1 MNLLKHSGNS
11 SLQDVLAETL
21 KKSYVLKGGASAFIV
36 DQTNLF
42 YDHEGTQF
50 FPYKKQVHFM
60 NLLRPQDR
68 LVVVLKPRQCCS
80 EDTLI
85 KIDDNKQVTI
95 KELYEQNYRG
105 KCKTFDFDD
114 WKDKEVEDEIIDI
127 WESGCKKIYKLLLED
142 GKEIKC
148 SKKHRFNTQYG
159 WLELKDIELE
169 TRILTEG
176 GNWKKVIEITDL
188 NYEEMT
194 YDLTTKKYHSYIAN
208 GIHCHN
214 SGFSTSIVGR
224 AVWEAY
230 FGKVNEIV
238 IVSASRT
245 QAEKV
250 IDRIKEA
257 FYSMDE
263 TIRPSFKADNKQQLF
278 LNNGVKIYSL
288 ASNPDTMR
296 GFTGIAYIDE
306 FAMISVKDSY
316 EIYKALYPSTTKGG
330 RLVFISTPKGKD
342 GKFYDLATKSL
353 ATMSGRAVQNESVI
367 YRIEWKDVP
376 HIVDAVENHDLF
388 AGMTPEEIDQE
399 YGLLFTNDDE
409 ESLFTIDFLMSNFV
423 ERDDII
429 DLFTTYEELGIPN
442 ELMND
447 WNEPL
452 DPAYYLK
459 NNRNY
464 EALLDRY
471 ERFVGGWDTA
481 FANDDSFFVVMGIN
495 RKTKQKEII
504 FEKDLKI
511 ISSNLITQAKYA
523 RRIIDFFS
531 LEQLSIDIKG
541 VGNSVK
547 DYYSADDSIVD
558 ICNFFTYTNQNK
570 VDNFLRLKDDI
581 NMGLVKRRYDG
592 TKYDNNVLKQAT
604 NLFYKG
610 GKIIGRGG
618 KDDYFNAVM
627 LANESSKNTVGG
639 GFWLG

>member
-1 MNLLKHSGNS
+1 MNFLKHSGNS

-21 KKSYVLKGGASAFIV
+21 KKSYVLKGGASAFVV

-50 FPYKKQVHFM
+50 FPYKKQIQFM

-68 LVVVLKPRQCCS
+68 LVVVLKPRQ
-80 EDTLI
+80 
-85 KIDDNKQVTI
+85 
-95 KELYEQNYRG
+95 
-105 KCKTFDFDD
+105 
-114 WKDKEVEDEIIDI
+114 
-127 WESGCKKIYKLLLED
+127 SGY
-142 GKEIKC
+142 
-148 SKKHRFNTQYG
+148 
-159 WLELKDIELE
+159 
-169 TRILTEG
+169 
-176 GNWKKVIEITDL
+176 
-188 NYEEMT
+188 
-194 YDLTTKKYHSYIAN
+194 
-208 GIHCHN
+208 
-214 SGFSTSIVGR
+214 STSIVGR

-263 TIRPSFKADNKQQLF
+263 AIRPSFKADNKQQLF

-409 ESLFTIDFLMSNFV
+409 ESLFTIDFLMSNFI

-429 DLFTTYEELGIPN
+429 DLFTTYDELGIPN

-481 FANDDSFFVVMGIN
+481 FANDDSFFVVMGVN
-495 RKTKQKEII
+495 RKTKQKEVI
-504 FEKDLKI
+504 FEKDLKL

-523 RRIIDFFS
+523 RRIIDFFG

-558 ICNFFTYTNQNK
+558 VCNFFTYTNQNK
-570 VDNFLRLKDDI
+570 VDNFLKLKDDI

-639 GFWLG
+639 GFWVG